1 MGTDVECLLLVA
13 TFIGADDLAG
23 VPRQPACGKPVCQD
37 AGRIRNGLK
46 NGGGI
51 ARPML
56 SCQIRLQRFGIHVRI
71 VRKSQHGL
79 IIPQVSNFDQTA

>member
-1 MGTDVECLLLVA
+1 MHQLNLGAKFCPQNLDHVKMGTDVECLLLVA
-13 TFIGADDLAG
+13 TFIGADDFAG

-56 SCQIRLQRFGIHVRI
+56 SCQIRLQRFGIL
-71 VRKSQHGL
+71 SY
-79 IIPQVSNFDQTA
+79 A